1 MKQRF
6 YLDTSIWRDYYENRS
21 DSSKQLGRLALQLLL
36 KIIKQDGQIFYSDF
50 VVQELMIKYSKEE
63 ISTIFS
69 IIFNLDLL
77 VKVLISKEQA
87 KEAAVLCK
95 KRNVAFGDALHA
107 ILARD
112 NKAIMVTRD
121 KHFKKLKDIAEI
133 KKPEDLL

>member
-69 IIFNLDLL
+69 IIFNLYSPRL
-77 VKVLISKEQA
+77 
-87 KEAAVLCK
+87 AAGLCAWGFL
-95 KRNVAFGDALHA
+95 RGAG
-107 ILARD
+107 ARS
-112 NKAIMVTRD
+112 
-121 KHFKKLKDIAEI
+121 
-133 KKPEDLL
+133 P